1 MKMVRTLEKPAGKS
15 NKLVIGLVMLVF
27 GGLWI
32 TTLGGGTQQK
42 EEKRMQSTLE
52 ETLEQMDGLGKVTV
66 YFHYDEK
73 ESESSLA
80 GYFSMSPTV
89 AKERSPLK
97 GLLVVA
103 EGVENPAIRNSLSQ
117 LLANVL
123 QLPEHRIV
131 IVEMKNRGN
140 HLENK

>member
-1 MKMVRTLEKPAGKS
+1 MALEKPAGKS
-15 NKLVIGLVMLVF
+15 NLLVIGLLMLVF
-27 GGLWI
+27 GIIWI
-32 TTLGGGTQQK
+32 TSMGLGGEKQSK
-42 EEKRMQSTLE
+42 EEKRMLSSLE
-52 ETLEQMDGLGKVTV
+52 ETLEQMEGLGKVTV

-73 ESESSLA
+73 ESENSLA
-80 GYFSMSPTV
+80 GYFSISSNAT
-89 AKERSPLK
+89 KESSPLK

-103 EGVENPAIRNSLSQ
+103 EGAEDPTVRNGLSQ

-131 IVEMKNRGN
+131 IVEMKKRGN

>member
-1 MKMVRTLEKPAGKS
+1 MEKQASKS
-15 NKLVIGLVMLVF
+15 NVWVFGLVMLVF
-27 GGLWI
+27 GMMWMI
-32 TTLGGGTQQK
+32 MSLGGEKQNK
-42 EEKRMQSTLE
+42 EEQRMRSTLE
-52 ETLEQMDGLGKVTV
+52 ETLEQMEGLGKVIV

-80 GYFSMSPTV
+80 GYFSISPNTT
-89 AKERSPLK
+89 KESTPLK

-103 EGVENPAIRNSLSQ
+103 EGAEDPAVRNGLSQ

-131 IVEMKNRGN
+131 IVEMKKRGN